1 VVSLAKK
8 EESLTIFIGRDSD
21 KDIEEL
27 FSKKPFKEIDQP
39 RNALYLNS
47 FEELHRLLSPAKL
60 DLLRAL
66 ITYHPKSCEE
76 RSVSEIAK
84 ETHRHQEAISRDL
97 SSLKKIGL
105 VSTKAEKQKVFAKPE
120 IKSICIR
127 LR

>member
-1 VVSLAKK
+1 MAKK
-8 EESLTIFIGRDSD
+8 EESLTIYIGGDMEAD
-21 KDIEEL
+21 WEEL
-27 FSKKPFKEIDQP
+27 FSKKPMKEIKQA

-60 DLLRAL
+60 DLLRTL
-66 ITYHPKSCEE
+66 ITYHPKTCEE
-76 RSVSEIAK
+76 EKCVSQIAK
-84 ETHRHQEAISRDL
+84 ETHRHQEAISRDIA
-97 SSLKKIGL
+97 SLKKIGL